1 MPLTIGKFASH
12 LNILYYTSKNRMNI
26 TSSRLNNRAVN
37 PTCRSVIL
45 LCFESAAVQIEV
57 QKQDILAIAHK
68 CKMRARIEMHSSVNS
83 LAVRPVVDA
92 MLDRR
97 RLLTINKDD
106 MAVFV
111 GGKAVCRSRYGSLA

>member
-1 MPLTIGKFASH
+1 
-12 LNILYYTSKNRMNI
+12 MNI
-26 TSSRLNNRAVN
+26 TSSRLNNNAVH
-37 PTCRSVIL
+37 PACRSVIF

-57 QKQDILAIAHK
+57 QKQDVLAIAHK
-68 CKMRARIEMHSSVNS
+68 CKMRARIELHSSVNG
-83 LAVRPVVDA
+83 LAVHPVVDA

-111 GGKAVCRSRYGSLA
+111 GGKAVGGSCYGSLA